1 MTMRNNGHAKV
12 SSVLSQRFD
21 VVNSDFIYRLFSK
34 QKMIIIQQGRVG
46 GVLTNTNTKTEH
58 WSSSLIITQQ
68 GRVGVGF
75 NHSPGSCGAQ
85 PR

>member
-1 MTMRNNGHAKV
+1 MRNNGHAKV
-12 SSVLSQRFD
+12 SSVLSQIFD
-21 VVNSDFIYRLFSK
+21 VVNSDFIYRLVSK
-34 QKMIIIQQGRVG
+34 QRMIIIQQGRVG
-46 GVLTNTNTKTEH
+46 GGLTNTNTNTKTEH

>member
-1 MTMRNNGHAKV
+1 MRNNGHAKV
-12 SSVLSQRFD
+12 SSVLSQRFG
-21 VVNSDFIYRLFSK
+21 VINSDFIYRFFSK
-34 QKMIIIQQGRVG
+34 QRMIIIQQGRV
-46 GVLTNTNTKTEH
+46 TNTNTKTEH